1 MAGYQKK
8 GYLISDFRVFRL
20 KDAAMK
26 EIPFHYHDFHKI
38 ILFLDGKVDYVIEG
52 KTYALQPGDL
62 VFVSAGEI
70 HRPIIYWEDENGPL
84 PYERIVI
91 YIAPD
96 FLERWLEEGG
106 RGVDFSECF
115 QKARETASV
124 MHQPP
129 GTSHD
134 LLYHMDK
141 LEKTARGD
149 GFGNELYTEILFI
162 EFMILVNRSLIEHEL
177 SALENASYDPK
188 IQEVLTYIGGHLAE
202 DLSVESLAAKAYMSK
217 FYLMRKFKAD
227 TGYGLHQYIRSK
239 RLLMAR
245 DLLKTDAPIT
255 QIASGVGFMDYS
267 TFSRAFKSMF
277 GCTPREYRNS
287 QVK

>member
-1 MAGYQKK
+1 
-8 GYLISDFRVFRL
+8 
-20 KDAAMK
+20 
-26 EIPFHYHDFHKI
+26 
-38 ILFLDGKVDYVIEG
+38 
-52 KTYALQPGDL
+52 
-62 VFVSAGEI
+62 
-70 HRPIIYWEDENGPL
+70 
-84 PYERIVI
+84 
-91 YIAPD
+91 
-96 FLERWLEEGG
+96 
-106 RGVDFSECF
+106 
-115 QKARETASV
+115 
-124 MHQPP
+124 
-129 GTSHD
+129 
-134 LLYHMDK
+134 
-141 LEKTARGD
+141 
-149 GFGNELYTEILFI
+149 
-162 EFMILVNRSLIEHEL
+162 MILVNRSLIEHEL

>member
-1 MAGYQKK
+1 MPSYQKK
-8 GYLISDFRVFRL
+8 GYLVSDFRVFRL
-20 KDAAMK
+20 TDAAMK
-26 EIPFHYHDFHKI
+26 DVPFHYHDFHKI
-38 ILFLDGKVDYVIEG
+38 ILFLNGKVDYVIEG
-52 KTYALQPGDL
+52 KTYALQPRDL

-70 HRPIIYWEDENGPL
+70 HRPIIQWEDENGPL

-96 FLERWLEEGG
+96 FLDRWQEEGS
-106 RGVDFSECF
+106 RGANLSACF

-134 LLYHMDK
+134 LLFHMDK
-141 LEKTARGD
+141 LEKTAHGE

-162 EFMILVNRSLIEHEL
+162 EFMILINRSLIEHEL

-188 IQEVLTYIGGHLAE
+188 IQEVLTYISSHLAD
-202 DLSVESLAAKAYMSK
+202 DLSVETLAAKAYMSK

-245 DLLKTDAPIT
+245 DLLKTDTPIT
-255 QIASGVGFMDYS
+255 QLAADVGFLDYS

-287 QVK
+287 QLK